1 MNGALNKVLASLI
14 AGLLLLAA
22 GGTFSVA
29 TRLASLEAKV
39 DSLALVAGRID
50 DRVTYLE
57 RERYGSP

>member
-1 MNGALNKVLASLI
+1 MTGALNKALASVI

-22 GGTFSVA
+22 GGTFTVA

-39 DSLALVAGRID
+39 DSLTSVIGKID

-57 RERYGSP
+57 RERYGSQ